1 MTERDAPD
9 GSNPFWTRLAERGD
23 APALLCAAGA
33 WSYAELAAAVEAEAM
48 ASYGASRRGLV
59 MLAARNDRA
68 GVVRYL
74 ACLAAGW
81 PVMLIK
87 PEITPE
93 DLQAL
98 LDLYQPR
105 VTIMPAGDDYAAR
118 WRDGPQYPIHPDL
131 ALLLSTSGSVGAPK
145 AVRLSAANVAV
156 NARQIARTLRL
167 RPDERAA
174 LTMPLYYAYGLS
186 VLHSQMEI
194 GASVWIDSRSAVDP
208 GLWRDLAANGVTSFH
223 AVPMTYQML
232 QRLNQPVLDP
242 MRRLT
247 QAGGRL
253 PDDANAWLT
262 ALAARTGA
270 ELWKMYGMTEA
281 TARIAVLP
289 PERLTDK
296 PGSVGLAIEGGR
308 IEIGPAREVI
318 YRGPN
323 VMMGYARSYADLALG
338 DEMGGVIVSADRGR
352 LDADGA
358 LYVEGRMDRTVKL
371 MGLRI
376 DLDDVENFMGPDTAA
391 VFDGE
396 RLRIFS
402 ADADLK
408 PRAAALARKM
418 RVPPHAVGVEALDAL
433 PRTGSGKV
441 DYRALNARVRTG
453 PPTA

>member
-1 MTERDAPD
+1 
-9 GSNPFWTRLAERGD
+9 
-23 APALLCAAGA
+23 
-33 WSYAELAAAVEAEAM
+33 
-48 ASYGASRRGLV
+48 
-59 MLAARNDRA
+59 
-68 GVVRYL
+68 
-74 ACLAAGW
+74 
-81 PVMLIK
+81 
-87 PEITPE
+87 
-93 DLQAL
+93 
-98 LDLYQPR
+98 
-105 VTIMPAGDDYAAR
+105 
-118 WRDGPQYPIHPDL
+118 
-131 ALLLSTSGSVGAPK
+131 VGAPK